1 MKKNLFKLSILA
13 SSILFANE
21 PTAIDMEKKVR
32 EVLPANAPIS
42 KIEGSEIKNL
52 YKAFLTNGQIIYIEP
67 NEKLLIFGEIV
78 RPDGYSYTREATAK
92 WQSELEQK
100 EIEGVNAK
108 KLTAP
113 SLKIDFG
120 KGSTQ
125 YEFVIFTDP
134 ECPYCHKAEDTFK
147 EKDVTVYVN
156 FLPLDFHKNAKAWSL
171 DILSSKN
178 PKQTA
183 SDIKN
188 GKFAKI
194 THTKEAIS
202 QLAKM
207 EEIAKELKITGTPR
221 LYVID
226 KKLGKVVDVI
236 NGANIPKIEK
246 YLN

>member
-1 MKKNLFKLSILA
+1 MKKNLFKLSLLV
-13 SSILFANE
+13 STLLFANE
-21 PTAIDMEKKVR
+21 PIPADMEKKVK

-52 YKAFLTNGQIIYIEP
+52 YKTFLSNGQIIYIEP

-92 WQSELEQK
+92 WQNDLEQQ
-100 EIEGVNAK
+100 EIAKLDAK
-108 KLTAP
+108 KLTSP
-113 SLKIDFG
+113 SLKIEFG
-120 KGSTQ
+120 KGSKE

-156 FLPLDFHKNAKAWSL
+156 FLPLDFHKNAKVWSL

-207 EEIAKELKITGTPR
+207 EEIAKELSITGTPR

-226 KKLGKVVDVI
+226 KKLGKVIDVI

-246 YLN
+246 YLK